1 MVREVSRDVQ
11 GGPLRIL
18 EISNM
23 WPSAG
28 SPVFG
33 SFVARHVAELE
44 KAGAEV
50 TVVANT
56 DQRRGAVSALMKY
69 SSLARRA
76 RAVARSGEFDV
87 VVGHF
92 LYPTAAFAR
101 SAARIA
107 QTPFVLVSH
116 GTDARS
122 VQRSD
127 LFARAARRALQD
139 ASLVV
144 AVSGSLRQ
152 VLRTEVGV
160 PAGVPIE
167 VVNMGFDAAVFSP
180 DQSARATLGIPER
193 ERLVLYS
200 GNLEP
205 VKNVDVL
212 IDASASLLREGRVDR
227 LVIVGDG
234 PLRESLE
241 RHAADAGMGGS
252 VTFTGQLPQQDV
264 ARWMSA
270 ADVFVLPS
278 QYEGLG
284 LVLLEA
290 MACGTPCVASR
301 AGGVPEILGESCG
314 TLVPPGDEDA
324 LRDAIAEII
333 SSGKHRYTEACI
345 AQAAQHTSAGKA
357 REFLGHLERLVV
369 RHGRSAQ
376 G

>member
-1 MVREVSRDVQ
+1 MVREVSRDAQ
-11 GGPLRIL
+11 SRPLRIL
-18 EISNM
+18 VISNM

-33 SFVARHVAELE
+33 SFVARQVAELE
-44 KAGAEV
+44 RAGAEV

-56 DQRRGAVSALMKY
+56 DQRRGVVSALMKY
-69 SSLARRA
+69 STLARRA
-76 RAVARSGEFDV
+76 RAVARSGAFDV

-92 LYPTAAFAR
+92 LYPTAGFAR

-107 QTPFVLVSH
+107 GIPLVLVSH

-127 LFARAARRALQD
+127 LFGWAARRALEHAD
-139 ASLVV
+139 LIV
-144 AVSGSLRQ
+144 AVSHSLRGI
-152 VLRTEVGV
+152 LRAETGV
-160 PAGVPIE
+160 PARVPIE

-180 DQSARATLGIPER
+180 DQSARTKLGIPDR
-193 ERLVLYS
+193 ERVVLYC

-212 IDASASLLREGRVDR
+212 IDASVCLLREDRIDR

-234 PLRESLE
+234 SLRESLE
-241 RHAADAGMGGS
+241 QQVVDAGAAGS
-252 VTFTGQLPQQDV
+252 VTFTGQLAQQDV
-264 ARWMSA
+264 ARWMNA

-278 QYEGLG
+278 RSEGLA

-301 AGGVPEILGESCG
+301 VGGVPEILDESCG
-314 TLVPPGDEDA
+314 ALVPPGDRDL
-324 LRDAIAEII
+324 LRDAISGVI
-333 SSGKHRYTEACI
+333 SSGKHPYTDACI
-345 AQAAQHTSAGKA
+345 ARAAEHTSAAKA
-357 REFLGHLERLVV
+357 LEFLGHLQRLVV
-369 RHGRSAQ
+369 RDGH
-376 G
+376 